1 MSKLNSDFKVF
12 LSTICFVALWLRS
25 IRKLTCEYTC
35 GCLLKVMFCFSQMA
49 AVNPAGGAEE
59 HVLSG
64 GVVFSLVLFMFG
76 KNEYLNI

>member
-1 MSKLNSDFKVF
+1 
-12 LSTICFVALWLRS
+12 
-25 IRKLTCEYTC
+25 
-35 GCLLKVMFCFSQMA
+35 MFCFSQMA